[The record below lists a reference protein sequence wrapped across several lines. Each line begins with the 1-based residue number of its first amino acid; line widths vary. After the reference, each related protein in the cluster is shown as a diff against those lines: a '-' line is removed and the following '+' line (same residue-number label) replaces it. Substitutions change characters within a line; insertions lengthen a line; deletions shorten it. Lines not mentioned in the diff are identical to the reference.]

1 MFRLLKNIISII
13 LIAGILFLILSLWK
27 GGEPFRWFGNKSQKA
42 GEIIKEKS
50 ESAGKKADE
59 IKKKT
64 EILKQKTKKLKDDI
78 QDTKDKIKQITNSK
92 E

>member
-13 LIAGILFLILSLWK
+13 IIAGILFLIISLWK
-27 GGEPFRWFGNKSQKA
+27 GGEPFRWFGSKSEKA

-50 ESAGKKADE
+50 ESAAKKADE
-59 IKKKT
+59 LKKKT
-64 EILKQKTKKLKDDI
+64 EIFKEKTKKIKNDV
-78 QDTKDKIKQITNSK
+78 QDTKNKIKQLTNSK

>member
-1 MFRLLKNIISII
+1 MFKLLKNIISIL

-27 GGEPFRWFGNKSQKA
+27 GGEPFRWFGSKSQKA
-42 GEIIKEKS
+42 GEIIKEQS

-59 IKKKT
+59 IKKKA
-64 EILKQKTKKLKDDI
+64 EVLKERTKKLQDDI
-78 QDTKDKIKQITNSK
+78 QDTKDKIKHITNNK